1 MGACSQVLVVAKW
14 VTSVWLVKRFFLVL
28 RKSRMK
34 AIIFFLISD
43 FCPAAILNWLPNG
56 QDRKDRDL
64 EVLLRA
70 PNSW

>member
-14 VTSVWLVKRFFLVL
+14 FTSVWLVKGFFLVL

-34 AIIFFLISD
+34 AIIFFLFLII
-43 FCPAAILNWLPNG
+43 FPAAILNRSPNG

-64 EVLLRA
+64 EVLLL
-70 PNSW
+70 ST